1 MNGHDIKLNDE
12 RYFNPSEDK
21 ATTEVLPQAEQII
34 AAQYLTEQQLTD
46 KQQQDAFNTWTR
58 FLDIVKLNV
67 SELKLN
73 TWFKPIKPKQ
83 LEGSILTISVP
94 SQDYYEMI
102 ISRFGDIVTRA
113 IRSILGDDGKI
124 IYEIDLRTTFSQEP
138 ELMETPPLTN
148 NLTQNNA
155 QYSNTQQRSFD
166 PNFYRPGGNQQVNPT
181 VDPAFMQRCLLNP
194 EYTFENFVK
203 GKNNEFATAAAI
215 SIANK
220 PGAQYN
226 PLMLYGGVGLGK
238 THLMQAIGNQIKAA
252 NPEMKVMYVSGPEFT
267 TNFVQS
273 IRMNKAHE
281 FERYYKSLDMLIVDD
296 IQFLEGKESTQDS
309 FFQIFNSLYQLKK
322 QIVLSCDKPP
332 HQLEGLE
339 ERLITRFQWG
349 LTVDI
354 LAPDLETR
362 IAILNKKS
370 EKEGFAV
377 PYDVLEFI
385 ALNIKDNIRSLEGCL
400 KSLIFDAELTRSPIN
415 IDMAKRSVLKFGGI
429 KNRKQN
435 IDISTIIA
443 SVSKYFNIDESLL
456 RLKSKQR
463 EIVHARHT
471 AMYLS
476 KELTSSS
483 LQTIGSHFGGRNH
496 ATVIHACKC
505 IEEVI
510 NKDSGFK
517 DKLEH
522 IKEMLLT

>member
-1 MNGHDIKLNDE
+1 MNGYDPNIN
-12 RYFNPSEDK
+12 SEN
-21 ATTEVLPQAEQII
+21 L
-34 AAQYLTEQQLTD
+34 LTHQSETSQE
-46 KQQQDAFNTWTR
+46 AFEMWTR
-58 FLDIVKLNV
+58 FMEIVKLNV
-67 SELKLN
+67 SDLKLN
-73 TWFKPIKPKQ
+73 TWFKPIKPKAFKENT
-83 LEGSILTISVP
+83 LVIVVP

-102 ISRFGDIVTRA
+102 ISRFGDIVTKA
-113 IRSILGDDGKI
+113 VRSILGEDGRI
-124 IYEIDLRTTFSQEP
+124 IYEIDTRISFSQEP
-138 ELMETPPLTN
+138 VLYDSPASHMNPTITLRSVTPGVNPNAIESAYNHLNT
-148 NLTQNNA
+148 NNA
-155 QYSNTQQRSFD
+155 QTED
-166 PNFYRPGGNQQVNPT
+166 PE
-181 VDPAFMQRCLLNP
+181 QRCFLNP
-194 EYTFENFVK
+194 EYTFDNFVK

-215 SIANK
+215 SIANR

-238 THLMQAIGNQIKAA
+238 THLMQAIGNHIKSS
-252 NPEMKVMYVSGPEFT
+252 NHGMKIMYISGPEFT

-281 FERYYKSLDMLIVDD
+281 FERHFKSLDMLIVDD

-309 FFQIFNSLYQLKK
+309 FFQIFNSLYQVKK

-354 LAPDLETR
+354 QAPDLETR

-370 EKEGFAV
+370 EKDGFPV
-377 PYDVLEFI
+377 PYEVLEFI

-400 KSLIFDAELTRSPIN
+400 KSLIFDAEITRCPVN

-443 SVSKYFNIDESLL
+443 TVSKYFGIDESLL
-456 RLKSKQR
+456 RLKSKQQ

-471 AMYLS
+471 AMFLS

-510 NKDSGFK
+510 NKDSGFR
-517 DKLEH
+517 DKLEQ

>member
-1 MNGHDIKLNDE
+1 MT
-12 RYFNPSEDK
+12 S
-21 ATTEVLPQAEQII
+21 QQEQIYNTEDNISSGSISQENKI
-34 AAQYLTEQQLTD
+34 ADTSA
-46 KQQQDAFNTWTR
+46 QDAFNTWTR
-58 FLDIVKLNV
+58 FMDIVKLNV
-67 SELKLN
+67 SDLKLN
-73 TWFKPIKPKQ
+73 TWFKPIKPKS
-83 LEGSILTISVP
+83 LTGSTLTISVP

-113 IRSILGDDGKI
+113 IRSILGNEGKI
-124 IYEIDLRTTFSQEP
+124 VYEIDPRTTFSQEP
-138 ELMETPPLTN
+138 ELIDTPPPV
-148 NLTQNNA
+148 
-155 QYSNTQQRSFD
+155 SSVQQTAAFNPD
-166 PNFYRPGGNQQVNPT
+166 FYRPGITAVQVTPEGSPEFT
-181 VDPAFMQRCLLNP
+181 QKCFLNP
-194 EYTFENFVK
+194 DYTFENFVK

-238 THLMQAIGNQIKAA
+238 THLMQAIGNHVKGI
-252 NPEMKVMYVSGPEFT
+252 NPAMKVMYVSGPEFT

-273 IRMNKAHE
+273 IRTNRAHE
-281 FERYYKSLDMLIVDD
+281 FERYYKSLDLLIVDD

-354 LAPDLETR
+354 QAPDLETR
-362 IAILNKKS
+362 IAILNKKC
-370 EKEGFAV
+370 EKEGFNV
-377 PYDVLEFI
+377 PYEVLEFI

-400 KSLIFDAELTRSPIN
+400 KSLLFDAELSKMPIN
-415 IDMAKRSVLKFGGI
+415 IDMAKRSVIKFGGI

-443 SVSKYFNIDESLL
+443 AVAKYFNIDESLL
-456 RLKSKQR
+456 RLKSKQQ

-483 LQTIGSHFGGRNH
+483 LQTIGAHFGGRNH

-510 NKDSGFK
+510 NTDHSFK
-517 DKLEH
+517 DKLEQ

>member
-1 MNGHDIKLNDE
+1 MSGQESDKITNAAMLNNQV
-12 RYFNPSEDK
+12 FNNVPENSPLLNNQ
-21 ATTEVLPQAEQII
+21 TAETSQ
-34 AAQYLTEQQLTD
+34 E
-46 KQQQDAFNTWTR
+46 AFNTWIR
-58 FLDIVKLNV
+58 FMDIVKLNV
-67 SELKLN
+67 SDLKLN
-73 TWFKPIKPKQ
+73 TWFKPIKPVSLK
-83 LEGSILTISVP
+83 EGTLTISVP

-102 ISRFGDIVTRA
+102 ISRFGEIVNRA
-113 IRSILGDDGKI
+113 IRSILGNDGRLV
-124 IYEIDLRTTFSQEP
+124 YEIDPRTTFSQEP
-138 ELMETPPLTN
+138 ELIDTPPPTLNSVSTG
-148 NLTQNNA
+148 NA
-155 QYSNTQQRSFD
+155 LKQPAFD
-166 PNFYRPGGNQQVNPT
+166 PNFYRPGITAVPVTPENLPDYT
-181 VDPAFMQRCLLNP
+181 QRCLLNP
-194 EYTFENFVK
+194 EYTFDNFVK

-215 SIANK
+215 SISNK

-238 THLMQAIGNQIKAA
+238 THLMQAIGNHVKSV
-252 NPEMKVMYVSGPEFT
+252 NPEMKVMYISGPEFT

-281 FERYYKSLDMLIVDD
+281 FERFYKALDLLIVDD

-354 LAPDLETR
+354 QAPDLETR
-362 IAILNKKS
+362 IAILNKKC
-370 EKEGFAV
+370 EKEGFNV
-377 PYDVLEFI
+377 PYEVLEFI

-400 KSLIFDAELTRSPIN
+400 KSLLFDAELTRSPIN

-443 SVSKYFNIDESLL
+443 AVAKYFNIDESLL
-456 RLKSKQR
+456 RLKSKQQ

-483 LQTIGSHFGGRNH
+483 LQTIGAHFGGRNH

-510 NKDSGFK
+510 NNDHSFK
-517 DKLEH
+517 DKLEQ

>member
-1 MNGHDIKLNDE
+1 LNGYNINRDTFLKSTDDTGISSEELNETILNDT
-12 RYFNPSEDK
+12 SG
-21 ATTEVLPQAEQII
+21 V
-34 AAQYLTEQQLTD
+34 AA
-46 KQQQDAFNTWTR
+46 KTWDS

-67 SELKLN
+67 SDLKHK
-73 TWFKPIKPKQ
+73 TWFKPIKAKS
-83 LEGSILTISVP
+83 LEGAVLTIVVP

-102 ISRFGDIVTRA
+102 ISRFGDVVSKGIK
-113 IRSILGDDGKI
+113 SILGDDGKI
-124 IYEIDLRTTFSQEP
+124 IYEIGQQELPLFNEP
-138 ELMETPPLTN
+138 EAEEINPVNVAQHQYQVNQSQQN
-148 NLTQNNA
+148 NLQQNNNNNIQHYS
-155 QYSNTQQRSFD
+155 QYNTQSSSQKEYS
-166 PNFYRPGGNQQVNPT
+166 PE
-181 VDPAFMQRCLLNP
+181 ALLNP

-203 GKNNEFATAAAI
+203 GKNNEFAYAAAI
-215 SIANK
+215 SISNK

-238 THLMQAIGNQIKAA
+238 THLMQAIGNHIKAG
-252 NPEMKVMYVSGPEFT
+252 NPNMRIMYISGPEFT
-267 TNFVQS
+267 TSFVQS
-273 IRMNKAHE
+273 IRMNRAHE
-281 FERYYKSLDMLIVDD
+281 FERFYKKLDMLIVDD

-354 LAPDLETR
+354 QAPDLETR
-362 IAILNKKS
+362 IAILNKKA
-370 EKEGFAV
+370 EKEGFPV
-377 PYDVLEFI
+377 PYDVQEFI

-400 KSLIFDAELTRSPIN
+400 KSLIFDAEITRSPIN

-429 KNRKQN
+429 KNRKHN
-435 IDISTIIA
+435 IDISSIIA
-443 SVSKYFNIDESLL
+443 AVAKYFNIDESLL
-456 RLKSKQR
+456 RLKSKQQ

-483 LQTIGSHFGGRNH
+483 LQTIGAHFGGRNH

-510 NKDSGFK
+510 NNDSSFK
-517 DKLEH
+517 DKLEQ

>member
-1 MNGHDIKLNDE
+1 LNGYDLKTEEENKIENQNPDE
-12 RYFNPSEDK
+12 R
-21 ATTEVLPQAEQII
+21 ATGVGGDTSQE
-34 AAQYLTEQQLTD
+34 
-46 KQQQDAFNTWTR
+46 AFNTWTR
-58 FLDIVKLNV
+58 FMDIVKLNV
-67 SELKLN
+67 SGLKLN
-73 TWFKPIKPKQ
+73 TWFKPIKPKK
-83 LEGSILTISVP
+83 LENHTLTISVP
-94 SQDYYEMI
+94 SRDYYEMI
-102 ISRFGDIVTRA
+102 ISRFGDVVMRA
-113 IRSILGDDGKI
+113 IRSVLGDDAKLV
-124 IYEIDLRTTFSQEP
+124 YEIDPRTSFSQEP
-138 ELMETPPLTN
+138 ELIDTPQ
-148 NLTQNNA
+148 QNFNPN
-155 QYSNTQQRSFD
+155 YFRPSQQQ
-166 PNFYRPGGNQQVNPT
+166 PGNEPAELNIANRFQLREAEQ
-181 VDPAFMQRCLLNP
+181 DPAQKCFLNP
-194 EYTFENFVK
+194 EYTFDNFVK

-238 THLMQAIGNQIKAA
+238 THLMQAIGNQIKAG
-252 NPEMKVMYVSGPEFT
+252 NPGMKIMYVSGPEFT

-281 FERYYKSLDMLIVDD
+281 FERYYKTLDMLIVDD

-309 FFQIFNSLYQLKK
+309 FFQIFNSLYQVKK

-354 LAPDLETR
+354 QPPDLETR

-370 EKEGFAV
+370 EKEGFPV
-377 PYDVLEFI
+377 PYEVLEFI

-400 KSLIFDAELTRSPIN
+400 KSLIFDAEITHSPIN

-443 SVSKYFNIDESLL
+443 VVSKYFGIDESLL
-456 RLKSKQR
+456 RLKSKQQ

-496 ATVIHACKC
+496 ATVIHACKAM
-505 IEEVI
+505 EELI
-510 NKDSGFK
+510 NNENGFK

>member
-1 MNGHDIKLNDE
+1 MSGYELREDPAMNESVE
-12 RYFNPSEDK
+12 RNIDPSKITD
-21 ATTEVLPQAEQII
+21 T
-34 AAQYLTEQQLTD
+34 AQE
-46 KQQQDAFNTWTR
+46 AFNNWTR

-73 TWFKPIKPKQ
+73 TWFKPIKPVAF
-83 LEGSILTISVP
+83 ENNILTISVP

-102 ISRFGDIVTRA
+102 ISRFGDVVTKA
-113 IRSILGDDGKI
+113 IRSVLGDGGKI
-124 IYEIDLRTTFSQEP
+124 VYEIDQRISFSQEP
-138 ELMETPPLTN
+138 ELIDSPPP
-148 NLTQNNA
+148 A
-155 QYSNTQQRSFD
+155 AFD
-166 PNFYRPGGNQQVNPT
+166 PNYYRPSAQQET
-181 VDPAFMQRCLLNP
+181 GPALKVKLGEVENEYTQRCFLNP

-238 THLMQAIGNQIKAA
+238 THLMQAIGNQIKAG
-252 NPEMKVMYVSGPEFT
+252 NPDMKIMYVSGPEFT

-273 IRMNKAHE
+273 IRTNKAHE

-309 FFQIFNSLYQLKK
+309 FFQIFNSLYQLRK

-354 LAPDLETR
+354 QPPDLETR

-377 PYDVLEFI
+377 PYEVQEFI

-400 KSLIFDAELTRSPIN
+400 KSLIFDAELTRSPVN
-415 IDMAKRSVLKFGGI
+415 LDMAKRSVLKFGGI
-429 KNRKQN
+429 KNRRQN

-443 SVSKYFNIDESLL
+443 TVAKYFGIDESLL
-456 RLKSKQR
+456 RLKSKQQ

-476 KELTSSS
+476 KELTPSS
-483 LQTIGSHFGGRNH
+483 LQTIGAHFGGRNH

-510 NKDSGFK
+510 NNDKNFK
-517 DKLEH
+517 DKLEQ

>member
-1 MNGHDIKLNDE
+1 LNGYNLNE
-12 RYFNPSEDK
+12 ESLSSSEKD
-21 ATTEVLPQAEQII
+21 TSQE
-34 AAQYLTEQQLTD
+34 
-46 KQQQDAFNTWTR
+46 AFNVWTK

-67 SELKLN
+67 SEPKLN
-73 TWFKPIKPKQ
+73 TWFKPIKPKSFENNS
-83 LEGSILTISVP
+83 LVIIVP

-102 ISRFGDIVTRA
+102 ISRFGDTVTKA
-113 IRSILGDDGKI
+113 IKSILGDDGTI
-124 IYEIDLRTTFSQEP
+124 VYEIDARNTFTLEPSLFDEPPVLPADAQSQIK
-138 ELMETPPLTN
+138 PPVSSVQ
-148 NLTQNNA
+148 QNNYNA
-155 QYSNTQQRSFD
+155 NHNTSELRQTDYTQKCF
-166 PNFYRPGGNQQVNPT
+166 
-181 VDPAFMQRCLLNP
+181 LNP
-194 EYTFENFVK
+194 EYNFENFVK

-215 SIANK
+215 SISNK

-238 THLMQAIGNQIKAA
+238 THLMQAIGNQIKAD
-252 NPEMKVMYVSGPEFT
+252 NPDMRVMYISGPEFT

-281 FERYYKSLDMLIVDD
+281 FERYYKTLDMLIVDD

-354 LAPDLETR
+354 QAPDLETR

-370 EKEGFAV
+370 EKDGFTV
-377 PYDVLEFI
+377 PYEVLEFI

-400 KSLIFDAELTRSPIN
+400 KSLIFDAEITGNVMNL
-415 IDMAKRSVLKFGGI
+415 DMAKRSVLKFGGI

-443 SVSKYFNIDESLL
+443 AVAKYFSIDESLL
-456 RLKSKQR
+456 RLKSKQQ

-483 LQTIGSHFGGRNH
+483 LQTIGAHFGGRNH
-496 ATVIHACKC
+496 ATVIHACRC

-510 NKDSGFK
+510 NNDSGFR
-517 DKLEH
+517 DKLEQ

>member
-1 MNGHDIKLNDE
+1 MNSYDLPLDNFLNKKNESSAFTDD
-12 RYFNPSEDK
+12 SSG
-21 ATTEVLPQAEQII
+21 T
-34 AAQYLTEQQLTD
+34 QQE
-46 KQQQDAFNTWTR
+46 AIETWAKFMEIFR
-58 FLDIVKLNV
+58 QGV

-73 TWFKPIKPKQ
+73 TWFKPIRAK
-83 LEGSILTISVP
+83 SIENNLLLIVVP

-102 ISRFGDIVTRA
+102 ISRFGDIVSKA
-113 IRSILGDDGKI
+113 IRSILGDSGKI
-124 IYEIDLRTTFSQEP
+124 IYEIDSAIGFIQEP
-138 ELMETPPLTN
+138 LLFDKPAIEPPRQNQPADLNKQELSYGIPSNESAYTP
-148 NLTQNNA
+148 
-155 QYSNTQQRSFD
+155 
-166 PNFYRPGGNQQVNPT
+166 
-181 VDPAFMQRCLLNP
+181 RCILNS

-215 SIANK
+215 SISNR

-226 PLMLYGGVGLGK
+226 PMMLYGGVGLGK
-238 THLMQAIGNQIKAA
+238 THLMQAIGNHIKAE
-252 NPEMKVMYVSGPEFT
+252 NPQMKVMYVAGPEFT

-273 IRMNKAHE
+273 IRTNRAHE
-281 FERYYKSLDMLIVDD
+281 FEKYYKSLDMLIVDD

-354 LAPDLETR
+354 QPPDLETR

-370 EKEGFAV
+370 EKEGFFV
-377 PYDVLEFI
+377 PYEVLEFI

-400 KSLIFDAELTRSPIN
+400 KSLIFDAEITRNPIN
-415 IDMAKRSVLKFGGI
+415 LDMAKRSVLKFGGI
-429 KNRKQN
+429 KNKKQN
-435 IDISTIIA
+435 IDISAIISIVA
-443 SVSKYFNIDESLL
+443 KFFNIDESLL
-456 RLKSKQR
+456 RLKSKQQ
-463 EIVHARHT
+463 EIVLARHT

-483 LQTIGSHFGGRNH
+483 LQTIGAHFGGRNH
-496 ATVIHACKC
+496 ATVIHACRC
-505 IEEVI
+505 IVDSI
-510 NKDSGFK
+510 NNDPAFK
-517 DKLEH
+517 DKVAQ

>member
-1 MNGHDIKLNDE
+1 MNGHDLKHTEDN
-12 RYFNPSEDK
+12 YFNPSTDESS
-21 ATTEVLPQAEQII
+21 EQKNSL
-34 AAQYLTEQQLTD
+34 LTGEQLTGEHISD
-46 KQQQDAFNTWTR
+46 KHQQEAFNTWTR
-58 FLDIVKLNV
+58 FMDIVKLNV

-73 TWFKPIKPKQ
+73 TWFKPIKPKN
-83 LEGSILTISVP
+83 LDGSVLTISVP

-102 ISRFGDIVTRA
+102 ISRFGDIVMRA
-113 IRSILGDDGKI
+113 IRSILGDGAKI
-124 IYEIDLRTTFSQEP
+124 VYVIDPRTTFSQEP
-138 ELMETPPLTN
+138 ELIEAPPP
-148 NLTQNNA
+148 QNNFTKA
-155 QYSNTQQRSFD
+155 GTDQNTFD
-166 PNFYRPGGNQQVNPT
+166 PNFYRPGLNLQQQTT
-181 VDPAFMQRCLLNP
+181 VQETDPALSQKCFLNP

-226 PLMLYGGVGLGK
+226 PMMLYGGVGLGK
-238 THLMQAIGNQIKAA
+238 THLMQAIGNHIKAA
-252 NPEMKVMYVSGPEFT
+252 NPQMKVMYLSGPDFT
-267 TNFVQS
+267 TNFIQS

-281 FERYYKSLDMLIVDD
+281 FERFYKSLDMLIVDD

-354 LAPDLETR
+354 QAPDLETR
-362 IAILNKKS
+362 IAILNKKC
-370 EKEGFAV
+370 EKEGFGV

-400 KSLIFDAELTRSPIN
+400 KSLLFDAELTRSPIN

-435 IDISTIIA
+435 IDISVIIA

-456 RLKSKQR
+456 RLKSKQQ

-510 NKDSGFK
+510 NRDSSFK
-517 DKLEH
+517 DKLEQ

>member
-1 MNGHDIKLNDE
+1 MNTESLSNGKTESSQETLNITISSYDAAE
-12 RYFNPSEDK
+12 IWSK
-21 ATTEVLPQAEQII
+21 VLA
-34 AAQYLTEQQLTD
+34 
-46 KQQQDAFNTWTR
+46 
-58 FLDIVKLNV
+58 IVKLNV
-67 SELKLN
+67 SDLKFK
-73 TWFKPIKPKQ
+73 TWFRPLKAK
-83 LEGSILTISVP
+83 SIDAETITILVP

-102 ISRFGDIVTRA
+102 LSRFGDTVLKA
-113 IRSILGDDGKI
+113 VKSVLGVEARVV
-124 IYEIDLRTTFSQEP
+124 YEIGQQELALFNENEFIGETAQVEQQSAASDNSRSPVSFLNNPSIPVQGSQQKEYSP
-138 ELMETPPLTN
+138 E
-148 NLTQNNA
+148 
-155 QYSNTQQRSFD
+155 
-166 PNFYRPGGNQQVNPT
+166 V
-181 VDPAFMQRCLLNP
+181 LLNP
-194 EYTFENFVK
+194 EYTFEHFVK
-203 GKNNEFATAAAI
+203 GKNNEFATAAAM
-215 SIANK
+215 SIASR

-238 THLMQAIGNQIKAA
+238 THLMQAIGNEVKAK
-252 NPEMKVMYVSGPEFT
+252 NPHMRIMYISGPEFT
-267 TNFVQS
+267 TSFVQS
-273 IRMNKAHE
+273 IRMNRTHE
-281 FERYYKSLDMLIVDD
+281 FERYYKKLDLLIVDD

-354 LAPDLETR
+354 QPPDLETR
-362 IAILNKKS
+362 IAILNKKA
-370 EKEGFAV
+370 EKEGFPV

-400 KSLIFDAELTRSPIN
+400 KSLIFDSEITRSPIN

-443 SVSKYFNIDESLL
+443 AVARYFNIDESLL
-456 RLKSKQR
+456 RLKSKQQ

-471 AMYLS
+471 AMFLS

-483 LQTIGSHFGGRNH
+483 LQTIGAHFGGRNH

-505 IEEVI
+505 IEEAI
-510 NKDSGFK
+510 NNDSSFK
-517 DKLEH
+517 DKLEQ
-522 IKEMLLT
+522 IKELLLT

>member
-1 MNGHDIKLNDE
+1 MSGQEFK
-12 RYFNPSEDK
+12 K
-21 ATTEVLPQAEQII
+21 VTTENMAKDNFVNEAGLNNDPELPTLLNNNITEET
-34 AAQYLTEQQLTD
+34 AQE
-46 KQQQDAFNTWTR
+46 AFNAWTR
-58 FLDIVKLNV
+58 FMDIVKLNV
-67 SELKLN
+67 SDLKLN
-73 TWFKPIKPKQ
+73 TWFKPIKPVSLK
-83 LEGSILTISVP
+83 GSVLTISVP

-113 IRSILGDDGKI
+113 IRSILGSDAKI
-124 IYEIDLRTTFSQEP
+124 VYEIDPRTTFSQEP
-138 ELMETPPLTN
+138 ELIETPPPPVNSASTANVLK
-148 NLTQNNA
+148 
-155 QYSNTQQRSFD
+155 QQAFD
-166 PNFYRPGGNQQVNPT
+166 PNFYRPGITAVQVTPAG
-181 VDPAFMQRCLLNP
+181 DPEFTQSCVLNP

-238 THLMQAIGNQIKAA
+238 THLMQAIGNHVKSV
-252 NPEMKVMYVSGPEFT
+252 NPEMKIMYVSGPEFT

-281 FERYYKSLDMLIVDD
+281 FERYYKSLDLLIVDD

-354 LAPDLETR
+354 QAPDLETR
-362 IAILNKKS
+362 IAILNKKC
-370 EKEGFAV
+370 EKEGFNV

-400 KSLIFDAELTRSPIN
+400 KSLLFDAELSRSAVN
-415 IDMAKRSVLKFGGI
+415 LDMAKRSVLKFGGI

-443 SVSKYFNIDESLL
+443 AVAKYFNIDESLL
-456 RLKSKQR
+456 RLKSKQQ

-483 LQTIGSHFGGRNH
+483 LQTIGAHFGGRNH

-510 NKDSGFK
+510 NNDHSFK
-517 DKLEH
+517 DKLEQ

>member
-1 MNGHDIKLNDE
+1 LNGHDLKQTEDN
-12 RYFNPSEDK
+12 YFNPSTDDNSDQK
-21 ATTEVLPQAEQII
+21 NLTSDNSQI
-34 AAQYLTEQQLTD
+34 TEQQLSD
-46 KQQQDAFNTWTR
+46 KNQQEAFNTWTR

-73 TWFKPIKPKQ
+73 TWFKPIKPKN
-83 LEGSILTISVP
+83 LEGSVLTISVP

-102 ISRFGDIVTRA
+102 ISRFGDIVMRA
-113 IRSILGDDGKI
+113 IRSILGDNAKI
-124 IYEIDLRTTFSQEP
+124 VYVIDPRTTFSQEP
-138 ELMETPPLTN
+138 ELIETPPHN
-148 NLTQNNA
+148 NFTKAGSDQN
-155 QYSNTQQRSFD
+155 TFD
-166 PNFYRPGGNQQVNPT
+166 PNFFRPGLNSNQQQNNVQET
-181 VDPAFMQRCLLNP
+181 DPALSQKCFLNP

-226 PLMLYGGVGLGK
+226 PMMLYGGVGLGK
-238 THLMQAIGNQIKAA
+238 THLMQAIGNHIKAA
-252 NPEMKVMYVSGPEFT
+252 NPQMKVMYLSGPDFT
-267 TNFVQS
+267 TNFIQS

-281 FERYYKSLDMLIVDD
+281 FERFYKSLDMLIVDD

-354 LAPDLETR
+354 QAPDLETR
-362 IAILNKKS
+362 IAILNKKC
-370 EKEGFAV
+370 EKEGFGV

-400 KSLIFDAELTRSPIN
+400 KSLLFDAELTRSPVN

-435 IDISTIIA
+435 IDISVIIA

-456 RLKSKQR
+456 RLKSKQQ

-483 LQTIGSHFGGRNH
+483 LQTIGAHFGGRNH

-510 NKDSGFK
+510 NKDHSFK
-517 DKLEH
+517 DKLEQ